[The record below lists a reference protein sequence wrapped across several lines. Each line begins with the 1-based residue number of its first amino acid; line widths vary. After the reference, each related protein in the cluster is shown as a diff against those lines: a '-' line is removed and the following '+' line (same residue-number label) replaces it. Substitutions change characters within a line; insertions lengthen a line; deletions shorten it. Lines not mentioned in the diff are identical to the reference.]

1 MEDKYLDEVKLLVKW
16 YDKKISDD
24 EFLEKFKLKKIRYR
38 REVPDIA
45 KEKLK
50 EACVSKNSDTIVPYL
65 SLIFYLKIDFDEIK
79 DCIEE
84 IITGN
89 WHYDHENIA
98 GAFEDIAS
106 PKTIEWVYYLALAH
120 QFEGYEGG
128 IAMARKCIH
137 ALGKINTPKSH
148 ALGKI
153 NTPKSK
159 EKLELLANNLNETEE
174 LRESAKRELNR
185 HDFTNKD
192 VE

>member
-1 MEDKYLDEVKLLVKW
+1 MDKYLEEIILLSKW
-16 YDKKISDD
+16 YNKELTDD
-24 EFLEKFKLKKIRYR
+24 EFLEKFKSEKIRYR
-38 REVPDIA
+38 REVPNIA

-50 EACVSKNSDTIVPYL
+50 EACTLKNGDMMMYYSHLVFCL
-65 SLIFYLKIDFDEIK
+65 VFSSKIDFDEIK
-79 DCIEE
+79 DSIEE
-84 IITGN
+84 MITGD

-137 ALGKINTPKSH
+137 ALGKINTPKS
-148 ALGKI
+148 
-153 NTPKSK
+153 K
-159 EKLELLANNLNETEE
+159 EKLELLANNLNETQD

-185 HDFTNKD
+185 RDFTNKD
-192 VE
+192 FEWEDWRC

>member
-16 YDKKISDD
+16 HDKKISDD
-24 EFLEKFKLKKIRYR
+24 EFLEKFKLEKIRYR
-38 REVPDIA
+38 REIPNIA

-50 EACVSKNSDTIVPYL
+50 EACTLKNADMMMYYSHLVF
-65 SLIFYLKIDFDEIK
+65 SSKIDFDEIK
-79 DCIEE
+79 DSIEE

-89 WHYDHENIA
+89 WHGNHENIA
-98 GAFEDIAS
+98 EAFEDIAS

-128 IAMARKCIH
+128 LAMARKCI
-137 ALGKINTPKSH
+137 H

-192 VE
+192 IE

>member
-1 MEDKYLDEVKLLVKW
+1 MNKYLEEMILLSKW
-16 YDKKISDD
+16 YNKQLTDD

-38 REVPDIA
+38 RE
-45 KEKLK
+45 
-50 EACVSKNSDTIVPYL
+50 VPYL

-128 IAMARKCIH
+128 LAMARKCI
-137 ALGKINTPKSH
+137 H

-159 EKLELLANNLNETEE
+159 EKLELLANNLNETED

-185 HDFTNKD
+185 CDFTNKD

>member
-1 MEDKYLDEVKLLVKW
+1 MNKYLKEIILLSKW
-16 YDKKISDD
+16 YNKELTDD
-24 EFLEKFKLKKIRYR
+24 EFLEKFKLKKVRYR
-38 REVPDIA
+38 REVPKIA

-50 EACVSKNSDTIVPYL
+50 EACTLKNGDMMMYYS
-65 SLIFYLKIDFDEIK
+65 SLVFSLVFSSKIDFDEIK
-79 DCIEE
+79 DCIEK
-84 IITGN
+84 IITGD

-137 ALGKINTPKSH
+137 ALGKINTPKS
-148 ALGKI
+148 
-153 NTPKSK
+153 K
-159 EKLELLANNLNETEE
+159 EKLEFLANNLNETQD

>member
-1 MEDKYLDEVKLLVKW
+1 MEDKYFDEVKLLVKW
-16 YDKKISDD
+16 HDKKISDD
-24 EFLEKFKLKKIRYR
+24 EFLEKFKLEKIRYR
-38 REVPDIA
+38 REMPNIA

-50 EACVSKNSDTIVPYL
+50 EACVSKNSDMIVPYL
-65 SLIFYLKIDFDEIK
+65 SLIFYLEIDFDEIK
-79 DCIEE
+79 DSIEE

-98 GAFEDIAS
+98 GAFKDIAS

-128 IAMARKCIH
+128 LAMARKCI
-137 ALGKINTPKSH
+137 H